1 MTITAQSELLNNSE
15 TPAGTSSGDEL
26 LVGRL
31 SEQTP
36 TLSIVLPTLNEEEG
50 IAECIGRIKTALEEL
65 QLTAEIIVSDSST
78 DRTPAIARKLGAIV
92 VEPDAPG
99 YGYAYRYAFERTRGE
114 YIIMGDADTTY
125 DFEQIPR
132 LLTKLDENNADMIL
146 GSRLNGEIKPGSMP
160 PLHQYIGNPL
170 LTAFLN
176 AFYDA
181 GVSDAH
187 SGFRIFTRDAY
198 ETLSLHTTGME
209 FASEMIMDAGA
220 KDLDIIETP
229 ITYHE
234 RKGEETLDSFS
245 DGWRHV
251 RFMLLNAPGYLFSG
265 PGTFLT
271 IFGGAIMLTVLSGI
285 EIVDVSL
292 GTHSM
297 IAGSL
302 FTLLGYHVFT
312 FGLFTRVNSNPIR
325 TPNDPITATF
335 TNWLT
340 LERGAVLGA
349 AIFAIGSLH
358 AGSLVLSWLSNGLQA
373 LPFTVS
379 SILSFT
385 VIILGAQTIFTA
397 FFLSTLTDQRPH

>member
-1 MTITAQSELLNNSE
+1 MSTQTKDRSHTNGKKGKITA
-15 TPAGTSSGDEL
+15 SGDEL
-26 LVGRL
+26 LLGRN

-36 TLSIVLPTLNEEEG
+36 TLSVVLPTLNEEEG
-50 IAECIGRIKTALEEL
+50 ITECIARIKTAIEEL
-65 QLTAEIIVSDSST
+65 QLSAEIIVSDSST
-78 DRTPAIARKLGAIV
+78 DRTPAIARELGAIV

-99 YGYAYRYAFERTRGE
+99 YGYAYRFAFERTRGD

-132 LLTKLDENNADMIL
+132 LLNKLNEANADMIL
-146 GSRLNGEIKPGSMP
+146 GSRLNGEIKPGAMP
-160 PLHQYIGNPL
+160 SLHQYIGNPL

-187 SGFRIFTRDAY
+187 SGFRIFTREAY

-220 KDLDIIETP
+220 KDLDIIELP

-234 RKGEETLDSFS
+234 REGEETLDSFT

-265 PGTFLT
+265 PGSALT
-271 IFGGAIMLTVLSGI
+271 LIGSVIMAIALSGV
-285 EIVDVSL
+285 EIADVGL

-312 FGLFTRVNSNPIR
+312 FGLFTRVNSDPIR
-325 TPNDPITATF
+325 TPDDPITATL

-340 LERGAVLGA
+340 LERGAALGA
-349 AIFAIGSLH
+349 VIFAAGSIH
-358 AGSLVLSWLSNGLQA
+358 AGSLVFTWLTNGLQA
-373 LPFTVS
+373 LPFTLT

-397 FFLSTLTDQRPH
+397 FFLSTLADQRPC

>member
-1 MTITAQSELLNNSE
+1 MATQAKDQSHTNGNRGEITA
-15 TPAGTSSGDEL
+15 SGDEL
-26 LVGRL
+26 LLGRN

-50 IAECIGRIKTALEEL
+50 IAECIARIKTAIEEL
-65 QLTAEIIVSDSST
+65 QLSAEIIVSDSST
-78 DRTPAIARKLGAIV
+78 DRTPVIARELGAIV

-99 YGYAYRYAFERTRGE
+99 YGYAYRYAFERTRGD

-132 LLTKLDENNADMIL
+132 LLNKLDEANADMIL
-146 GSRLNGEIKPGSMP
+146 GSRLDGEIKPGAMP

-187 SGFRIFTRDAY
+187 SGFRIFTREAY

-220 KDLDIIETP
+220 KDLNIIEIP

-234 RKGEETLDSFS
+234 RKGEETLDSFT

-265 PGTFLT
+265 PGSALT
-271 IFGGAIMLTVLSGI
+271 LLGSVIMAIALSGV
-285 EIVDVSL
+285 EIADVGL

-312 FGLFTRVNSNPIR
+312 FGLFTRVNSDPIR
-325 TPNDPITATF
+325 TPNDPITAIL
-335 TNWLT
+335 TNWVT
-340 LERGAVLGA
+340 LERGAALGA
-349 AIFAIGSLH
+349 VIFAAGSIH
-358 AGSLVLSWLSNGLQA
+358 AGSLVFTWLTNGLQA
-373 LPFTVS
+373 LPFTLT

-397 FFLSTLTDQRPH
+397 FFLSTLADQRPC

>member
-1 MTITAQSELLNNSE
+1 MFTQTKDRSHTNGKKGKTTA
-15 TPAGTSSGDEL
+15 SGDEL
-26 LVGRL
+26 LLGRN

-36 TLSIVLPTLNEEEG
+36 TLSVVLPTLNEEEG
-50 IAECIGRIKTALEEL
+50 VAECIERIKTAIEEL
-65 QLTAEIIVSDSST
+65 QLSAEIIVSDSST
-78 DRTPAIARKLGAIV
+78 DRTPAIARELGAIV

-99 YGYAYRYAFERTRGE
+99 YGYAYRFAFERTRGD

-132 LLTKLDENNADMIL
+132 LLNKLNEANADMIL
-146 GSRLNGEIKPGSMP
+146 GSRLNGEIKPGAMP
-160 PLHQYIGNPL
+160 SLHQYIGNPL

-187 SGFRIFTRDAY
+187 SGFRIFTREAY
-198 ETLSLHTTGME
+198 ETLSLHTIGME

-220 KDLDIIETP
+220 KDLDIIELP

-234 RKGEETLDSFS
+234 REGEETLDSFT

-265 PGTFLT
+265 PGSALT
-271 IFGGAIMLTVLSGI
+271 LIGSVIMAIALSGV
-285 EIVDVSL
+285 EIADVGL

-312 FGLFTRVNSNPIR
+312 FGLFTRVNSDPIR
-325 TPNDPITATF
+325 TPDDPITATL

-340 LERGAVLGA
+340 LERGAALGA
-349 AIFAIGSLH
+349 VIFAAGSIH
-358 AGSLVLSWLSNGLQA
+358 AGSLVFTWLTNGLQA
-373 LPFTVS
+373 LPFTLT

-397 FFLSTLTDQRPH
+397 FFLSTLADQRPC

>member
-1 MTITAQSELLNNSE
+1 MSTQTKDRSHTNGKKGNITA
-15 TPAGTSSGDEL
+15 SGDEL
-26 LVGRL
+26 LLGRN

-36 TLSIVLPTLNEEEG
+36 TLSVVLPTLNEEEG
-50 IAECIGRIKTALEEL
+50 ITECIARIKTAIEEL
-65 QLTAEIIVSDSST
+65 QLSAEIIVSDSST
-78 DRTPAIARKLGAIV
+78 DRTPAIARELGAIV

-99 YGYAYRYAFERTRGE
+99 YGYAYRFAFERTRGDF
-114 YIIMGDADTTY
+114 IIMGDADTTY

-132 LLTKLDENNADMIL
+132 LLNKLNEANADMIL
-146 GSRLNGEIKPGSMP
+146 GSRLNGEIKPGAMP
-160 PLHQYIGNPL
+160 SLHQYIGNPL

-187 SGFRIFTRDAY
+187 SGFRIFTREAY

-220 KDLDIIETP
+220 KDLDIIELP

-234 RKGEETLDSFS
+234 REGEETLDSFT

-265 PGTFLT
+265 PGSALT
-271 IFGGAIMLTVLSGI
+271 LIGSVIMAIALSGV
-285 EIVDVSL
+285 EIADVGL

-312 FGLFTRVNSNPIR
+312 FGLFTRVNSDPIR
-325 TPNDPITATF
+325 TPNDPITATL

-340 LERGAVLGA
+340 LERGAALGA
-349 AIFAIGSLH
+349 VIFAAGSIH
-358 AGSLVLSWLSNGLQA
+358 AGSLVFTWLTNGLQA
-373 LPFTVS
+373 LPFTLT

-397 FFLSTLTDQRPH
+397 FFLSTLADQRPC